1 MVAVESLYLA
11 ALLSAFIGLIA
22 LFVLSG
28 AEVARTAGM
37 KNFLVGV
44 IVTAALVSVGSL
56 FVYALSPHAAA
67 RSVYGSALASST
79 ELARES

>member
-22 LFVLSG
+22 LFVLAG
-28 AEVARTAGM
+28 PAVARPAAT

-44 IVTAALVSVGSL
+44 IVTAAILSVGSL
-56 FVYALSPHAAA
+56 VLYAMSPRAVA
-67 RSVYGSALASST
+67 RSVYGA
-79 ELARES
+79 ELAPSIQI